1 VTGFVTFGAGFLAA
15 VLWMDLMFDIQVCG
29 HREDE
34 LPEEVLTSITSYY
47 RRATTKARPMNRL
60 IALVML
66 TMVVM
71 IIVWTVRDPGDWAS
85 WASLVLAG
93 APIGLAA
100 ARTVPN
106 AVRLGARIDPPAHQS
121 RLARSI
127 YRDHLLCLAGIAT
140 LTAVQFR

>member
-1 VTGFVTFGAGFLAA
+1 MFVIFGAGFLAA
-15 VLWMDLMFDIQVCG
+15 VLWMDLMFDVQVRG
-29 HREDE
+29 HRERE
-34 LPEEVLTSITSYY
+34 LPEEVLASITAYY

-66 TMVVM
+66 GTLTA
-71 IIVWTVRDPGDWAS
+71 IITRTAHHPGDWTGWS
-85 WASLVLAG
+85 SLVLAG
-93 APIGLAA
+93 APISLAA

-106 AVRLGARIDPPAHQS
+106 TVRLGARSDSREHQS

-140 LTAVQFR
+140 LTAVQLL